1 MTNSNSLRHKRSQAK
16 GLISIPFPTSS
27 STFMFDSTQQDQE
40 ARPRFSGESL
50 TPNDG
55 YSGLFTSGMF
65 PNCVPTPSPTL
76 SSFPSPPKSPPV
88 HGHEPLKSAHLVPP
102 SSYPNNNFSTPQRR
116 RRSSIIHTT
125 ASSVSPKKLK
135 SVGVDNGVERALE
148 GVMRNLRVTITPKK
162 HSYNGSGK
170 LQSRWS
176 SSTEGS
182 SIDTHENNEDEGGLF
197 KPRKSNETSR
207 SKVTIKSTKSTKS
220 KKDKGRKSE
229 DTDRDRMDLDI
240 PFPTKGV
247 PEVPPVPSQIII
259 PTTPGRSR
267 RMMNGLVKRL
277 GLTPKKNKQSIP
289 PTSIPPMP
297 EFHNPLPSP
306 LLLPLSLPL
315 PPSIEDPERT
325 IPRKSSFG
333 TIRSALTKKS
343 SNTTLRSMRSA
354 AHPTHPFAN
363 IDNCTPPLPLPAG
376 LPRPSHH
383 DDLPDFF
390 PSTPKGGRR
399 TPKSSIGQPKLQPNQ
414 NLSPSHFLK
423 ELPRRAPETPKR
435 DGFDIPRGQDGEQDG
450 VIRFEQEHLGDII
463 MSPASSRD
471 IDNPPDLEKE
481 VVVEDSLDFDK
492 SQEIFTPIS
501 KPQPNARPTQAQI
514 VIQQT
519 LNSLTKTQ
527 SEMLSSPFQP
537 SGISTPTSLALSQP
551 QNPGGKGRP
560 NGLGLNIGLTKNK
573 SHIQLGSPLNLT
585 NIPLNSMGTAKLRS
599 KKSTEGLGLK
609 SGGPLSMKN
618 VNSMGLPAPA
628 PASSNENKIYSRMSR
643 KDPLGIMKRFKPS
656 MKPSDISDDMPYRGG
671 AGDGWSTPIPFPEPR
686 PSGERERKLN
696 LGTVESYF
704 DPNLGTFGTP
714 RSIYP
719 VKRGEIPDFT
729 VPPPPDSNHSSYTTQ
744 NADDMEMEMEM
755 ENTNCRFEDA
765 DQQQGQSP
773 EYYFQLERPSQDDID
788 IGDDVNDGN
797 DDGKYGLGRG
807 YGQDNRIKKSSDHTI
822 HTIHT
827 MTTGEGVE
835 EWELE
840 RYLRDLERE
849 EESRVSSRRG
859 EVV

>member
-1 MTNSNSLRHKRSQAK
+1 MTNANSLRHKRSQAK

-27 STFMFDSTQQDQE
+27 STFMFDNTQQNQG

-76 SSFPSPPKSPPV
+76 SSFPSPPKSQPSQGQSPKKYS
-88 HGHEPLKSAHLVPP
+88 PLAPP
-102 SSYPNNNFSTPQRR
+102 SSFTTNDNNNFGTPQRR

-162 HSYNGSGK
+162 YSYNGNGK

-182 SIDTHENNEDEGGLF
+182 LIDTHENNEDEGGLF

-207 SKVTIKSTKSTKS
+207 SKLTIKSTKSAKS
-220 KKDKGRKSE
+220 KKEKGRKSE
-229 DTDRDRMDLDI
+229 DTDRMDLDI
-240 PFPTKGV
+240 PFPTNDV
-247 PEVPPVPSQIII
+247 PEVPPVPSQMII

-297 EFHNPLPSP
+297 ESHNPLPSP
-306 LLLPLSLPL
+306 LPLPL
-315 PPSIEDPERT
+315 PPSIDDPERT

-343 SNTTLRSMRSA
+343 SSTTLRSIRSV

-363 IDNCTPPLPLPAG
+363 IDNCTPPLPFPAG

-383 DDLPDFF
+383 DDLPDCF

-435 DGFDIPRGQDGEQDG
+435 DGFDIPRGHDEG
-450 VIRFEQEHLGDII
+450 VIRFEEEHLGDIF
-463 MSPASSRD
+463 MSPRSSRY
-471 IDNPPDLEKE
+471 IDNPPDLEG
-481 VVVEDSLDFDK
+481 VGEDSLDIDK

-501 KPQPNARPTQAQI
+501 KPQPSDRPTQAQI

-519 LNSLTKTQ
+519 LDSLTKTQ

-537 SGISTPTSLALSQP
+537 SGISTPTNLALSQA

-560 NGLGLNIGLTKNK
+560 NGLALNIDQTKNK

-585 NIPLNSMGTAKLRS
+585 NVPLNSMGTAKLKS

-609 SGGPLSMKN
+609 TGGPLSMKN

-656 MKPSDISDDMPYRGG
+656 IKPSNISDDMPYRGG

-704 DPNLGTFGTP
+704 DPKLGTFGTP
-714 RSIYP
+714 KYSYQTR
-719 VKRGEIPDFT
+719 REIPDFT
-729 VPPPPDSNHSSYTTQ
+729 VPPPPDSNHSSYTTT
-744 NADDMEMEMEM
+744 DVEMEMEMEM

-773 EYYFQLERPSQDDID
+773 EYYYQLERPSQDVIDID
-788 IGDDVNDGN
+788 DDDRN
-797 DDGKYGLGRG
+797 DDGRYDLGTG
-807 YGQDNRIKKSSDHTI
+807 YGQNDRLKKSSDHTI

-849 EESRVSSRRG
+849 EESRASSRRG